1 MKEVL
6 EEDPG
11 IIHSILAKIVP
22 WEKLSTKD
30 DLRQTIDISEKRFE
44 EMLHYSEKRFE
55 SVEKH
60 LNSIEKRFEEMLHY
74 SEKRFE
80 SVEKRLDEVN
90 SRIALLEKAVI
101 GFNLTILGALISI
114 LMKLLFFS

>member
-74 SEKRFE
+74 SEKRF
-80 SVEKRLDEVN
+80 
-90 SRIALLEKAVI
+90 
-101 GFNLTILGALISI
+101 
-114 LMKLLFFS
+114 

>member
-55 SVEKH
+55 SVEK
-60 LNSIEKRFEEMLHY
+60 
-74 SEKRFE
+74 
-80 SVEKRLDEVN
+80 RLDEVN